1 MVRFILAFFL
11 LLYPL
16 IGFCAAA
23 TPIIIKGNYSSGFSD
38 MGNNGNIKKAN
49 ALENSLNEISR
60 KFENGQYDTV
70 IDTCQNLLDNGNDDP
85 RIYTLMAMAYE
96 QMEDC
101 DNALYFASQ
110 AIAKRPSNVEAYTT
124 RANCYFKKGDMLR
137 ANEDIDTALQLNPR
151 SSRAQQVK
159 QDIMFDK
166 QDTKTSGKP
175 LSSYH
180 LPPWF
185 FVYFVC
191 VVLVIGFYILL
202 RYFNIFGGPTD
213 VKGRK
218 LKEVN
223 IKEQYH
229 FIRPVGEG
237 GMGKVYEAYDNAL
250 KRKVAVKRIKP
261 ELLKNDYVR
270 EQFLSE
276 ARMVAMLR
284 HPSIVEIYTVIE
296 TANSLYL
303 VFEYVDGQTLET
315 RLDIDNYLD
324 FDEVKHI
331 FKSVCEGLS
340 YAHNKGII
348 HCDIKPGNIMLA
360 DNGMAKL
367 MDFGVAQKVA
377 GSDKNDSH
385 PVAGTPAYMS
395 PEQQKGYTSKQSD
408 IYSLAVCLYEALVG
422 QVPWSVKGFDVT
434 TKKIV
439 PPSVIAPY
447 IPEEIDELI
456 IRSLN
461 ADPKKRIQTVEQFW
475 DIIKNSQPVN
485 P

>member
-11 LLYPL
+11 LFYPL
-16 IGFCAAA
+16 IGFSAAA
-23 TPIIIKGNYSSGFSD
+23 TPIIIKGNYASGFSD
-38 MGNNGNIKKAN
+38 LGNSGNIKKAN

-85 RIYTLMAMAYE
+85 RIYTLTAMAYE
-96 QMEDC
+96 QLEDC

-166 QDTKTSGKP
+166 QDSKTKGKP
-175 LSSYH
+175 LSNYH

-202 RYFNIFGGPTD
+202 RYFNVLGGPVD

-485 P
+485 S

>member
-1 MVRFILAFFL
+1 MVRFILVFSL

-16 IGFCAAA
+16 LGFCAAA

-38 MGNNGNIKKAN
+38 MDSNGNIKKVN

-70 IDTCQNLLDNGNDDP
+70 IETCQNLLDNNNDDP

-96 QMEDC
+96 QMNDC
-101 DNALYFASQ
+101 DNAIYFAAQ
-110 AIAKRPSNVEAYTT
+110 AIGKRPSNVEAYTT

-137 ANEDIDTALQLNPR
+137 ANEDIDTALELNPR

-159 QDIMFDK
+159 QDIRFDK
-166 QDTKTSGKP
+166 QQPNKP
-175 LSSYH
+175 KKSLSNYN

-185 FVYFVC
+185 FVYFIC
-191 VVLVIGFYILL
+191 VVLVIGLYILL
-202 RYFNIFGGPTD
+202 RYYNIFGGPVD

-261 ELLKNDYVR
+261 ELLRNEYVR

-324 FDEVKHI
+324 FDEVKNI

-377 GSDKNDSH
+377 GPDKNDSH

-475 DIIKNSQPVN
+475 DILKNSQPVN
-485 P
+485 S